1 MRPPSE
7 KHNNPAFTR
16 EVREK
21 LSHGKYTNWA
31 TDLDMDTLVFLLH
44 CIGEFSVRAFKWKPL
59 HELLEAPLPNLTSL
73 LRTGEVREILALR
86 AIRDIGRGVGSK
98 AMHAWAEDLRSMLRH
113 EVDSM
118 RPESDGH

>member
-1 MRPPSE
+1 MKPPRE
-7 KHNNPAFTR
+7 KQTSPAFPQ

-21 LSHGKYTNWA
+21 LAHGKYTSWA
-31 TDLDMDTLVFLLH
+31 ADLDMDTLMFLLH
-44 CIGEFSVRAFKWKPL
+44 CVGEFSVRAFKWKPL
-59 HELLEAPLPNLTSL
+59 HELLEAPLPKLTSVV
-73 LRTGEVREILALR
+73 RTGELREILALR

-98 AMHAWAEDLRSMLRH
+98 AMQAWAEDLRSMLRH